1 VLRRIV
7 ALLPVTMVLAGVAF
21 WGSAATAA
29 ETQAAAFVRK
39 ANAERTSRGLPAYT
53 VASDLATVA
62 RRHSERMAA
71 KHTLYHNPNLGSEVS
86 GWQVVGENVGMGG
99 DVDSIHQAFMDS
111 PEHRA
116 NILARDYTQIG
127 IGTVVDADGVL
138 WVTQVFR
145 LPMKATVTVAAP
157 AKPRVVIASRSR
169 TTAPRRPAAAPV
181 RAAAPAPVSARAAA
195 PAPVAVDAA
204 DVLGALADA
213 TAVDAFGQA
222 LAYADAMAAF

>member
-1 VLRRIV
+1 MLRRIV

-111 PEHRA
+111 PAHRA
-116 NILARDYTQIG
+116 NILATDYTQIG
-127 IGTVVDADGVL
+127 VGTVTDSDGVM

-145 LPMKATVTVAAP
+145 LPMNAVAAP
-157 AKPRVVIASRSR
+157 APARPRVVVAAR
-169 TTAPRRPAAAPV
+169 TRTAPARKAAVRTVVKPARVAAPV
-181 RAAAPAPVSARAAA
+181 QV
-195 PAPVAVDAA
+195 APVAVDTAA
-204 DVLGALADA
+204 LVSALAES
-213 TAVDAFGQA
+213 TTVNAFGQA